1 MNKNFA
7 EFLKEVKKNV
17 PNAVDDDII
26 SFIAENGIGS
36 IEDFILGFQKEEEE
50 KHERENTDLSKQVLN
65 ATLAM
70 DDEVIR
76 MVWNMAK
83 VAATKD
89 NISEFVFSLNNT
101 DDLNM
106 IRETLGGDVFTKL
119 ARYVLGQPNC
129 KYITLMQNGSVPF
142 TLVTIDTIKESLKRA
157 WDSLFPFIM
166 SCPSIFTNMD
176 GHDTD
181 ILYYDEVVSPIIC
194 KQLGVRYCVDNGYC
208 FGV

>member
-7 EFLKEVKKNV
+7 EFLKEVKKNI

-36 IEDFILGFQKEEEE
+36 IDDFILGFQKEEEK
-50 KHERENTDLSKQVLN
+50 KHERENTDLTKQVLN

-70 DDEVIR
+70 DDEIVR

-101 DDLNM
+101 DDLDM
-106 IRETLGGDVFTKL
+106 IRTTLGGDVLSEL
-119 ARYVLGQPNC
+119 ARYILTNPSR
-129 KYITLMQNGSVPF
+129 KYITLTKNVSLPF
-142 TLVTIDTIKESLKRA
+142 KLVNVDEIKENLISA
-157 WDSLFPFIM
+157 WNEIFPLIM
-166 SCPSIFTNMD
+166 SCPSIFTHMD

-181 ILYYDEVVSPIIC
+181 ILYYDEVVAPIIC
-194 KQLGVRYCVDNGYC
+194 KQLGIKYCVS
-208 FGV
+208 V

>member
-7 EFLKEVKKNV
+7 EFLKEVKKNI

-36 IEDFILGFQKEEEE
+36 IDDFILGFQKEEEK

-70 DDEVIR
+70 DDEIVR

-101 DDLNM
+101 DDLDM
-106 IRETLGGDVFTKL
+106 IRATLGGDVLSEL
-119 ARYVLGQPNC
+119 ARYILTNPAR
-129 KYITLMQNGSVPF
+129 KYITLTKNVSLPF
-142 TLVTIDTIKESLKRA
+142 KLVNIDEIKENLISA
-157 WDSLFPFIM
+157 WNEIFPLIM
-166 SCPSIFTNMD
+166 SCPSIFTHMD

-181 ILYYDEVVSPIIC
+181 ILYYDEVVAPIIC
-194 KQLGVRYCVDNGYC
+194 KQLGIKYCVS
-208 FGV
+208 V

>member
-7 EFLKEVKKNV
+7 EFLKEVKKNI

-36 IEDFILGFQKEEEE
+36 IDDFILGFQKEEEK
-50 KHERENTDLSKQVLN
+50 KHERENTDLPKQVLN

-76 MVWNMAK
+76 MIWNMYK

-101 DDLNM
+101 DDLDM
-106 IRETLGGDVFTKL
+106 IRTTLGGDVLSEL
-119 ARYVLGQPNC
+119 ARYILSNPAR
-129 KYITLMQNGSVPF
+129 KYITLTKNVSLPF
-142 TLVTIDTIKESLKRA
+142 KLVNIDEIKENLKCA
-157 WDSLFPFIM
+157 WNEIFPLIM
-166 SCPSIFTNMD
+166 SCPSIFTHMD

-181 ILYYDEVVSPIIC
+181 ILYYDEVVAPIIC
-194 KQLGVRYCVDNGYC
+194 KQLGIKYCVS
-208 FGV
+208 V

>member
-7 EFLKEVKKNV
+7 EFLKEVKKNI

-36 IEDFILGFQKEEEE
+36 IDDFILGFQKEEEK
-50 KHERENTDLSKQVLN
+50 KHERENTDFPKQVLN

-70 DDEVIR
+70 DDEIVR

-83 VAATKD
+83 VVATKD

-101 DDLNM
+101 DDLDM
-106 IRETLGGDVFTKL
+106 IRTTLGGDVLSEL
-119 ARYVLGQPNC
+119 ARYILSNPAR
-129 KYITLMQNGSVPF
+129 KYITLTKNVSLPF
-142 TLVTIDTIKESLKRA
+142 KLVNIDEIKENLISA
-157 WDSLFPFIM
+157 WNEIFPLIM
-166 SCPSIFTNMD
+166 SCPSIFTHMD

-181 ILYYDEVVSPIIC
+181 ILYYDEVVAPIIC
-194 KQLGVRYCVDNGYC
+194 KQLGIKYCVS
-208 FGV
+208 V

>member
-7 EFLKEVKKNV
+7 EFLKEVKKNI

-36 IEDFILGFQKEEEE
+36 IDDFILGFQKEEEK

-70 DDEVIR
+70 DDEIVR

-101 DDLNM
+101 DDLDM
-106 IRETLGGDVFTKL
+106 IRATLGGDVLSEL
-119 ARYVLGQPNC
+119 ARYILSNPSR
-129 KYITLMQNGSVPF
+129 KYITLTKNVSLPF
-142 TLVTIDTIKESLKRA
+142 KLVNVDEIKENLRCA
-157 WDSLFPFIM
+157 WNEIFPLIM
-166 SCPSIFTNMD
+166 SCPSIFTHMD

-181 ILYYDEVVSPIIC
+181 ILYYDEVVAPIIC
-194 KQLGVRYCVDNGYC
+194 KQLGIKYCVS
-208 FGV
+208 V

>member
-7 EFLKEVKKNV
+7 EFLKEVKKNI

-36 IEDFILGFQKEEEE
+36 IDDFILGFQKEEEK
-50 KHERENTDLSKQVLN
+50 KHERENTDLPKQVLN

-70 DDEVIR
+70 DDEIVR

-101 DDLNM
+101 DDLDM
-106 IRETLGGDVFTKL
+106 IRTTLGGDVLSEL
-119 ARYVLGQPNC
+119 ARYILTNPSR
-129 KYITLMQNGSVPF
+129 KYITLTKNVSLPF
-142 TLVTIDTIKESLKRA
+142 KLVNIDEIKENIISA
-157 WDSLFPFIM
+157 WNEIFPLIM
-166 SCPSIFTNMD
+166 SCPSIFTHMD

-181 ILYYDEVVSPIIC
+181 ILYYDEVVAPIIC
-194 KQLGVRYCVDNGYC
+194 KQLGIKYCVS
-208 FGV
+208 V

>member
-7 EFLKEVKKNV
+7 EFLKEVKKNI

-26 SFIAENGIGS
+26 SFIAENGIVS
-36 IEDFILGFQKEEEE
+36 IDDFILGFQKEEEK
-50 KHERENTDLSKQVLN
+50 KHERENTDLPKQVLN

-70 DDEVIR
+70 DDEIVR

-101 DDLNM
+101 DDLDM
-106 IRETLGGDVFTKL
+106 IRTTLGGDVLSEL
-119 ARYVLGQPNC
+119 ARYILTNPSR
-129 KYITLMQNGSVPF
+129 KYITLTKNVSLPF
-142 TLVTIDTIKESLKRA
+142 KLVNIDEIKENIISA
-157 WDSLFPFIM
+157 WNEIFPLIM
-166 SCPSIFTNMD
+166 SCPSIFTHMD

-181 ILYYDEVVSPIIC
+181 ILYYDEVVAPIIC
-194 KQLGVRYCVDNGYC
+194 KQLGIKYCVS
-208 FGV
+208 V

>member
-7 EFLKEVKKNV
+7 EFLKEVKKNI

-36 IEDFILGFQKEEEE
+36 IDDFILGFQKEEEK
-50 KHERENTDLSKQVLN
+50 KHERENTDLPKQVLN

-101 DDLNM
+101 DDLDM
-106 IRETLGGDVFTKL
+106 IRTTLGGDVLSEL
-119 ARYVLGQPNC
+119 ARYILSNPSR
-129 KYITLMQNGSVPF
+129 KYITLTKNVSLPF
-142 TLVTIDTIKESLKRA
+142 KLVNVDEIKENLKCA
-157 WDSLFPFIM
+157 WNEIFPLIM
-166 SCPSIFTNMD
+166 SCPSIFTHMD

-181 ILYYDEVVSPIIC
+181 ILYYDEVVAPIIC
-194 KQLGVRYCVDNGYC
+194 KQLGIKYCVS
-208 FGV
+208 V

>member
-7 EFLKEVKKNV
+7 EFLKEVKKNI

-36 IEDFILGFQKEEEE
+36 IDDFILGFQKEEEK
-50 KHERENTDLSKQVLN
+50 KHERENTDLPKQVLN

-70 DDEVIR
+70 DDEIVR

-101 DDLNM
+101 DDLDM
-106 IRETLGGDVFTKL
+106 IRTTLGGDVLSEL
-119 ARYVLGQPNC
+119 ARYILSNPSR
-129 KYITLMQNGSVPF
+129 KYITLTKNVSLPF
-142 TLVTIDTIKESLKRA
+142 KLVNIDEIKENLKCA
-157 WDSLFPFIM
+157 WNEIFPLIM
-166 SCPSIFTNMD
+166 SCPSIFTHMD

-181 ILYYDEVVSPIIC
+181 ILYYDEVVAPIIC
-194 KQLGVRYCVDNGYC
+194 KKLGIKYCVS
-208 FGV
+208 V

>member
-7 EFLKEVKKNV
+7 EFLKEVKKNI

-36 IEDFILGFQKEEEE
+36 IDDFILAFQKEEEK
-50 KHERENTDLSKQVLN
+50 KHERENTDLPKQVLN

-70 DDEVIR
+70 DDEIVR

-101 DDLNM
+101 DDLDM
-106 IRETLGGDVFTKL
+106 IRATLGGDVLSEL
-119 ARYVLGQPNC
+119 ARYILSNPSR
-129 KYITLMQNGSVPF
+129 KYITLTKNVSLPF
-142 TLVTIDTIKESLKRA
+142 KLVNVDEIKENLISD
-157 WDSLFPFIM
+157 WNEIFPLIM
-166 SCPSIFTNMD
+166 SCPSIFTHMD

-181 ILYYDEVVSPIIC
+181 ILYYDEVVAPIIC
-194 KQLGVRYCVDNGYC
+194 KQLGIKYCVS
-208 FGV
+208 V

>member
-7 EFLKEVKKNV
+7 EFLKEVKKNI

-36 IEDFILGFQKEEEE
+36 IDDFILGFQKEEEK
-50 KHERENTDLSKQVLN
+50 KHERENTDLPKQVLN

-70 DDEVIR
+70 DDEIVR

-101 DDLNM
+101 DDLDM
-106 IRETLGGDVFTKL
+106 IRTTLGGDVLSEL
-119 ARYVLGQPNC
+119 ARYILSNPAR
-129 KYITLMQNGSVPF
+129 KYITLPKNVSLPF
-142 TLVTIDTIKESLKRA
+142 KLVNIDEIKENLKCA
-157 WDSLFPFIM
+157 WNEIFPLIM
-166 SCPSIFTNMD
+166 SCPSIFTHMD

-181 ILYYDEVVSPIIC
+181 ILYYDEVVAPIIC
-194 KQLGVRYCVDNGYC
+194 KQLGIKYCVS
-208 FGV
+208 V

>member
-7 EFLKEVKKNV
+7 EFLKEVKKNI

-36 IEDFILGFQKEEEE
+36 IDDFILGFQKEEEK
-50 KHERENTDLSKQVLN
+50 KHERENTDLPKQVLN

-101 DDLNM
+101 DDLDM
-106 IRETLGGDVFTKL
+106 IRTTLGGDVLSEL
-119 ARYVLGQPNC
+119 ARYILGNPSR
-129 KYITLMQNGSVPF
+129 KYITLTKNVSLPF
-142 TLVTIDTIKESLKRA
+142 KLVNVDEIKENIISA
-157 WDSLFPFIM
+157 WNEIFPLIM
-166 SCPSIFTNMD
+166 SCPSIFTHMD

-181 ILYYDEVVSPIIC
+181 ILYYDEVVAPIIC
-194 KQLGVRYCVDNGYC
+194 KQLGIKYCVS
-208 FGV
+208 V

>member
-7 EFLKEVKKNV
+7 EFLKEVKKNI

-36 IEDFILGFQKEEEE
+36 IDDFILGFQKEEEK
-50 KHERENTDLSKQVLN
+50 KHERENTDLPKQVLN

-70 DDEVIR
+70 DDEIVR

-101 DDLNM
+101 DDLDM
-106 IRETLGGDVFTKL
+106 IRTTLGGDVLSEL
-119 ARYVLGQPNC
+119 ARYILSNPSR
-129 KYITLMQNGSVPF
+129 KYITLTKNVSLPF
-142 TLVTIDTIKESLKRA
+142 KLVNVDEIKENLRCA
-157 WDSLFPFIM
+157 WNEIFPLIM
-166 SCPSIFTNMD
+166 SCPSIFTHMD

-181 ILYYDEVVSPIIC
+181 ILYYDEVVAPIIC
-194 KQLGVRYCVDNGYC
+194 KQLGIKYCVS
-208 FGV
+208 V

>member
-7 EFLKEVKKNV
+7 EFLKEVKKNI

-36 IEDFILGFQKEEEE
+36 IDDFILAFQKEEEK

-70 DDEVIR
+70 DDEIVR

-101 DDLNM
+101 DDLDM
-106 IRETLGGDVFTKL
+106 IRTTLGGDVLSEL
-119 ARYVLGQPNC
+119 ARYILSNPSR
-129 KYITLMQNGSVPF
+129 KYITLTKNVSLPF
-142 TLVTIDTIKESLKRA
+142 KLVNIDEIKENLISA
-157 WDSLFPFIM
+157 WNEIFPLIM
-166 SCPSIFTNMD
+166 SCPSIFTHMD

-181 ILYYDEVVSPIIC
+181 ILYYDEVVAPIIC
-194 KQLGVRYCVDNGYC
+194 KQLGIKYCVS
-208 FGV
+208 V

>member
-7 EFLKEVKKNV
+7 EFLKEVKKNI

-36 IEDFILGFQKEEEE
+36 IDDFILGFQKEEEK

-70 DDEVIR
+70 DDEIVR

-101 DDLNM
+101 DDLDM
-106 IRETLGGDVFTKL
+106 IRTTLGGDVLSEL
-119 ARYVLGQPNC
+119 ARYILTNPSR
-129 KYITLMQNGSVPF
+129 KYITLTKNVSLPF
-142 TLVTIDTIKESLKRA
+142 KLVNIDEIKENIINA
-157 WDSLFPFIM
+157 WNEIFPLIM
-166 SCPSIFTNMD
+166 SCPSIFTHMD

-181 ILYYDEVVSPIIC
+181 ILYYDEVVAPIIC
-194 KQLGVRYCVDNGYC
+194 KQLGIKYCVS
-208 FGV
+208 V

>member
-7 EFLKEVKKNV
+7 EFLKEVKKNI

-36 IEDFILGFQKEEEE
+36 IDDFILGFQKEEEK

-70 DDEVIR
+70 DDEIVR

-101 DDLNM
+101 DDLDM
-106 IRETLGGDVFTKL
+106 IRATLGGDVLSEL
-119 ARYVLGQPNC
+119 ARYILSNPSR
-129 KYITLMQNGSVPF
+129 KYITLTKNVSLPF
-142 TLVTIDTIKESLKRA
+142 KLVNVDEIKENLKCA
-157 WDSLFPFIM
+157 WNEIFPLIM
-166 SCPSIFTNMD
+166 SCPSIFTHMD

-181 ILYYDEVVSPIIC
+181 ILYYDEVVAPIIC
-194 KQLGVRYCVDNGYC
+194 KQLGIKYCVS
-208 FGV
+208 V

>member
-7 EFLKEVKKNV
+7 EFLKEVKKNI

-36 IEDFILGFQKEEEE
+36 IDDFILGFQKEEEK

-70 DDEVIR
+70 DDEIVR

-101 DDLNM
+101 DDLDM
-106 IRETLGGDVFTKL
+106 IRATLGGDVLSEL
-119 ARYVLGQPNC
+119 ARYILTNPSR
-129 KYITLMQNGSVPF
+129 KYITLTKNVSLPF
-142 TLVTIDTIKESLKRA
+142 KLVNVDEIKENLKCA
-157 WDSLFPFIM
+157 WNEIFPLIM
-166 SCPSIFTNMD
+166 SCPSIFTHMD

-181 ILYYDEVVSPIIC
+181 ILYYDEVVAPIIC
-194 KQLGVRYCVDNGYC
+194 KQLGIKYCVS
-208 FGV
+208 V

>member
-7 EFLKEVKKNV
+7 EFLKEVKKNI

-36 IEDFILGFQKEEEE
+36 IDDFILGFQKEEEK
-50 KHERENTDLSKQVLN
+50 KHERENTDLPKQVLN

-101 DDLNM
+101 DDLDM
-106 IRETLGGDVFTKL
+106 IRTTLGGDVLSEL
-119 ARYVLGQPNC
+119 ARYILSNPSR
-129 KYITLMQNGSVPF
+129 KYITLTQNVSLPF
-142 TLVTIDTIKESLKRA
+142 KLVNVDEIKENLKCA
-157 WDSLFPFIM
+157 WNEIFPLIM
-166 SCPSIFTNMD
+166 SCPSIFTHMD

-181 ILYYDEVVSPIIC
+181 ILYYDEVVAPIIC
-194 KQLGVRYCVDNGYC
+194 KQLGIKYCVS
-208 FGV
+208 V

>member
-1 MNKNFA
+1 MNKNFS

-36 IEDFILGFQKEEEE
+36 IEDFILNFKKEEED
-50 KHERENTDLSKQVLN
+50 KHERENTDLPKQVLN

-70 DDEVIR
+70 DDEIVR

-101 DDLNM
+101 DDLGM
-106 IRETLGGDVFTKL
+106 IRTTLGGDVFSEL
-119 ARYVLGQPNC
+119 ARYILSNPSR
-129 KYITLMQNGSVPF
+129 KYITLTKNVSLPF
-142 TLVTIDTIKESLKRA
+142 KLVNIDEIKENIISA
-157 WDSLFPFIM
+157 WNEIFPLIM
-166 SCPSIFTNMD
+166 SYPSIFTHMD

-181 ILYYDEVVSPIIC
+181 ILYYDEVVAPIIC
-194 KQLGVRYCVDNGYC
+194 KQLGIKYCVS
-208 FGV
+208 V

>member
-7 EFLKEVKKNV
+7 EFLKEVKKNI

-36 IEDFILGFQKEEEE
+36 IDDFILGFQKEEEK
-50 KHERENTDLSKQVLN
+50 KHERENTDLPKQVLN

-70 DDEVIR
+70 DDEIVR

-101 DDLNM
+101 DDLDM
-106 IRETLGGDVFTKL
+106 IRTTLGGDVLSEL
-119 ARYVLGQPNC
+119 ARYILSNPSR
-129 KYITLMQNGSVPF
+129 KYITLTKNVSLPF
-142 TLVTIDTIKESLKRA
+142 KLVNIDEIKENLKCA
-157 WDSLFPFIM
+157 WNEIFPLIM
-166 SCPSIFTNMD
+166 SCPSIFTHMD

-181 ILYYDEVVSPIIC
+181 ILYYDEVVAPIIC
-194 KQLGVRYCVDNGYC
+194 KQLGIKYCVS
-208 FGV
+208 V

>member
-7 EFLKEVKKNV
+7 EFLKEVKKNI

-36 IEDFILGFQKEEEE
+36 IDDFILGFQKEEEK

-70 DDEVIR
+70 DDEIVR

-101 DDLNM
+101 DDLDM
-106 IRETLGGDVFTKL
+106 IRATLGGDVLSEL
-119 ARYVLGQPNC
+119 ARYILSNPSR
-129 KYITLMQNGSVPF
+129 KYITLTKNVSLPF
-142 TLVTIDTIKESLKRA
+142 KLVNIDEIKENLKCA
-157 WDSLFPFIM
+157 WNEIFPLIM
-166 SCPSIFTNMD
+166 SCPSIFTHMD

-181 ILYYDEVVSPIIC
+181 ILYYDEVVAPIIC
-194 KQLGVRYCVDNGYC
+194 KQLGIKYCVS
-208 FGV
+208 V

>member
-7 EFLKEVKKNV
+7 EFLKEVKKNI

-36 IEDFILGFQKEEEE
+36 IDDFILAFQKEEEK
-50 KHERENTDLSKQVLN
+50 KHERENTDLPKQVLN

-70 DDEVIR
+70 DDEIVR

-101 DDLNM
+101 DDLDM
-106 IRETLGGDVFTKL
+106 IRTTLGGDVLSEL
-119 ARYVLGQPNC
+119 ARYILSNPSR
-129 KYITLMQNGSVPF
+129 KYITLTKNVSLPF
-142 TLVTIDTIKESLKRA
+142 KLVNVDEIKENLKCA
-157 WDSLFPFIM
+157 WNEIFPLIM
-166 SCPSIFTNMD
+166 SCPSIFTHMD

-181 ILYYDEVVSPIIC
+181 ILYYDEVVAPIIC
-194 KQLGVRYCVDNGYC
+194 KQLGIKYCVS
-208 FGV
+208 V

>member
-7 EFLKEVKKNV
+7 EFLKEVKKNI

-36 IEDFILGFQKEEEE
+36 IDDFILGFQKEEEK

-76 MVWNMAK
+76 MIWNMSK
-83 VAATKD
+83 VAATKN
-89 NISEFVFSLNNT
+89 NIYEFVFSLNNT
-101 DDLNM
+101 DDLDM
-106 IRETLGGDVFTKL
+106 IRTTLGGDVLSEL
-119 ARYVLGQPNC
+119 ARYILGNPSR
-129 KYITLMQNGSVPF
+129 KYITLTKNVSLPF
-142 TLVTIDTIKESLKRA
+142 KLVNIDEIKENIISA
-157 WDSLFPFIM
+157 WNEIFPLIM
-166 SCPSIFTNMD
+166 SCPSIFTHMD

-181 ILYYDEVVSPIIC
+181 ILYYDEVVAPIIC
-194 KQLGVRYCVDNGYC
+194 KQLGIKYCVS
-208 FGV
+208 V

>member
-7 EFLKEVKKNV
+7 EFLKEVKKNI

-36 IEDFILGFQKEEEE
+36 IDDFILGFQKEEEK
-50 KHERENTDLSKQVLN
+50 KHERENTDLPKQVLN

-70 DDEVIR
+70 DDEIVR

-101 DDLNM
+101 DDLDM
-106 IRETLGGDVFTKL
+106 IRTTLGGDVLSEL
-119 ARYVLGQPNC
+119 ARYILSNPSR
-129 KYITLMQNGSVPF
+129 KYITLTQNVSLPF
-142 TLVTIDTIKESLKRA
+142 KLVNVDEIKENLKCA
-157 WDSLFPFIM
+157 WNEIFPLIM
-166 SCPSIFTNMD
+166 SCPSIFTHMD

-181 ILYYDEVVSPIIC
+181 ILYYDEVVAPIIC
-194 KQLGVRYCVDNGYC
+194 KQLGIKYCVS
-208 FGV
+208 V

>member
-7 EFLKEVKKNV
+7 EFLKEVKKNI

-36 IEDFILGFQKEEEE
+36 IDDFILAFQKEEEN

-70 DDEVIR
+70 DDEIVR

-101 DDLNM
+101 DDLDM
-106 IRETLGGDVFTKL
+106 IRTTLGGDVLSEL
-119 ARYVLGQPNC
+119 ARYILSNPSR
-129 KYITLMQNGSVPF
+129 KYITLTKNVSLPF
-142 TLVTIDTIKESLKRA
+142 KLVNIDEIKENLISA
-157 WDSLFPFIM
+157 WNEIFPLIM
-166 SCPSIFTNMD
+166 SCPSIFTHMD

-181 ILYYDEVVSPIIC
+181 ILYYDEVVAPIIC
-194 KQLGVRYCVDNGYC
+194 KQLGIKYCVS
-208 FGV
+208 V

>member
-7 EFLKEVKKNV
+7 EFLKEVKKNI

-36 IEDFILGFQKEEEE
+36 IEDFILGFKKEEEE
-50 KHERENTDLSKQVLN
+50 KHERENTDLPKQVLN

-70 DDEVIR
+70 DDEIVR

-101 DDLNM
+101 DDLDM
-106 IRETLGGDVFTKL
+106 IRTTLGGDVLSEL
-119 ARYVLGQPNC
+119 ARYILTNPAR
-129 KYITLMQNGSVPF
+129 KYITLTKNVSLPF
-142 TLVTIDTIKESLKRA
+142 KLVNIDEIKENLKCA
-157 WDSLFPFIM
+157 WNEIFPLIM
-166 SCPSIFTNMD
+166 SCPSIFTHMD

-181 ILYYDEVVSPIIC
+181 ILYYDEVVAPIIC
-194 KQLGVRYCVDNGYC
+194 KQLGIKYCVS
-208 FGV
+208 V

>member
-7 EFLKEVKKNV
+7 EFLKDVKKNI

-36 IEDFILGFQKEEEE
+36 IDDFILGFQKEEEK

-70 DDEVIR
+70 DDEIVR

-101 DDLNM
+101 DDLDM
-106 IRETLGGDVFTKL
+106 IRTTLGGDVLSEL
-119 ARYVLGQPNC
+119 ARYILSNPSR
-129 KYITLMQNGSVPF
+129 KYITLTKNVSLPF
-142 TLVTIDTIKESLKRA
+142 KLVNVDEIKENLKCA
-157 WDSLFPFIM
+157 WNEIFPLIM
-166 SCPSIFTNMD
+166 SCPSIFTHMD

-181 ILYYDEVVSPIIC
+181 ILYYDEVVAPIIC
-194 KQLGVRYCVDNGYC
+194 KQLGIKYCVS
-208 FGV
+208 V

>member
-7 EFLKEVKKNV
+7 EFLKEVKKNI

-36 IEDFILGFQKEEEE
+36 IDDFILAFQKEEEN

-70 DDEVIR
+70 DDEIVR

-101 DDLNM
+101 DDLDM
-106 IRETLGGDVFTKL
+106 IRATLGGDVLSEL
-119 ARYVLGQPNC
+119 ARYILSNPSR
-129 KYITLMQNGSVPF
+129 KYITLTKNVSLPF
-142 TLVTIDTIKESLKRA
+142 KLVNIDEIKENLISA
-157 WDSLFPFIM
+157 WNEIFPLIM
-166 SCPSIFTNMD
+166 SCPSIFTHMD

-181 ILYYDEVVSPIIC
+181 ILYYDEVVAPIIC
-194 KQLGVRYCVDNGYC
+194 KQLGIKYCVS
-208 FGV
+208 V

>member
-7 EFLKEVKKNV
+7 EFLKEVKKNI

-36 IEDFILGFQKEEEE
+36 IDDFILGFQKEEEK

-70 DDEVIR
+70 DDEIVR

-101 DDLNM
+101 DDLDM
-106 IRETLGGDVFTKL
+106 IRTTLGGDVLSEL
-119 ARYVLGQPNC
+119 ARYILSNPSR
-129 KYITLMQNGSVPF
+129 KYITLTKNVSLPF
-142 TLVTIDTIKESLKRA
+142 KLVNIDEIKENLKCA
-157 WDSLFPFIM
+157 WNEIFPLIM
-166 SCPSIFTNMD
+166 SCPSIFTHMD

-181 ILYYDEVVSPIIC
+181 ILYYDEVVAPIIC
-194 KQLGVRYCVDNGYC
+194 KQLGIKYCVS
-208 FGV
+208 V

>member
-36 IEDFILGFQKEEEE
+36 IDDFILGFQKEEEK

-70 DDEVIR
+70 DDEIVR

-101 DDLNM
+101 DDLDM
-106 IRETLGGDVFTKL
+106 IRTTLGGDVLSEL
-119 ARYVLGQPNC
+119 ARYILSNPSR
-129 KYITLMQNGSVPF
+129 KYITLTKNVSLPF
-142 TLVTIDTIKESLKRA
+142 KLVNIDEIKENLRCA
-157 WDSLFPFIM
+157 WNEIFPLIM
-166 SCPSIFTNMD
+166 SCPSIFTHMD

-181 ILYYDEVVSPIIC
+181 ILYYDEVVAPIIC
-194 KQLGVRYCVDNGYC
+194 KQLGIKYCVS
-208 FGV
+208 V

>member
-7 EFLKEVKKNV
+7 EFLKEVKKNI

-36 IEDFILGFQKEEEE
+36 IDDFILGFQKEEEK

-70 DDEVIR
+70 DDEIVR

-101 DDLNM
+101 DDLDM
-106 IRETLGGDVFTKL
+106 IRATLGGDVLSEL
-119 ARYVLGQPNC
+119 ARYILTNPAR
-129 KYITLMQNGSVPF
+129 KYITLTKNVSLPF
-142 TLVTIDTIKESLKRA
+142 KLVNIDEIKENLRCA
-157 WDSLFPFIM
+157 WNEIFPLIM
-166 SCPSIFTNMD
+166 SCPSIFTHMD

-181 ILYYDEVVSPIIC
+181 ILYYDEVVAPIIC
-194 KQLGVRYCVDNGYC
+194 KQLGIKYCVS
-208 FGV
+208 V

>member
-7 EFLKEVKKNV
+7 EFLKEVKKNI

-36 IEDFILGFQKEEEE
+36 IDDFILGFQKEEEK

-70 DDEVIR
+70 DDEIVR

-101 DDLNM
+101 DDLDM
-106 IRETLGGDVFTKL
+106 IRTTLGGDVLSEL
-119 ARYVLGQPNC
+119 ARYILSNPSR
-129 KYITLMQNGSVPF
+129 KYITLTKNVSLPF
-142 TLVTIDTIKESLKRA
+142 KLVNVDEIKENLRCA
-157 WDSLFPFIM
+157 WNEICPLIM
-166 SCPSIFTNMD
+166 SCPSIFTHMD

-181 ILYYDEVVSPIIC
+181 LLYYDEVVAPIVC
-194 KQLGVRYCVDNGYC
+194 KQLGIKYCVS
-208 FGV
+208 V

>member
-36 IEDFILGFQKEEEE
+36 IEDFILGFQKKEE
-50 KHERENTDLSKQVLN
+50 KHERENTDLPKQVLN

-76 MVWNMAK
+76 MIWNMSK

-101 DDLNM
+101 DDLDM
-106 IRETLGGDVFTKL
+106 IRATLGGDAFSEL
-119 ARYVLGQPNC
+119 ARYILSNPSR
-129 KYITLMQNGSVPF
+129 KYITLTKNVSLPF
-142 TLVTIDTIKESLKRA
+142 KLVNIDEIKENIISA
-157 WDSLFPFIM
+157 WNEIFPLIM
-166 SCPSIFTNMD
+166 SCPSIFTHMD

-181 ILYYDEVVSPIIC
+181 ILYYDEVVAPIIC
-194 KQLGVRYCVDNGYC
+194 KQLGIKYCVS
-208 FGV
+208 V

>member
-7 EFLKEVKKNV
+7 EFLKEVKKNI

-36 IEDFILGFQKEEEE
+36 IDDFILAFQKEEEK

-70 DDEVIR
+70 DDEIVR

-101 DDLNM
+101 DDLDM
-106 IRETLGGDVFTKL
+106 IRATLGGDVLSEL
-119 ARYVLGQPNC
+119 ARYILSNPSR
-129 KYITLMQNGSVPF
+129 KYITLTKNVSLPF
-142 TLVTIDTIKESLKRA
+142 KLVNVDEIKENLISA
-157 WDSLFPFIM
+157 WNEIFPLIM
-166 SCPSIFTNMD
+166 SCPSIFTHMD

-181 ILYYDEVVSPIIC
+181 ILYYDEVVAPIIC
-194 KQLGVRYCVDNGYC
+194 KQLGIKYCVS
-208 FGV
+208 V

>member
-7 EFLKEVKKNV
+7 EFLKEVKKNI

-36 IEDFILGFQKEEEE
+36 IDDFILGFQKEEEK

-70 DDEVIR
+70 DDEAIR
-76 MVWNMAK
+76 MIWNMAK
-83 VAATKD
+83 VAATKN

-101 DDLNM
+101 DDLDM
-106 IRETLGGDVFTKL
+106 IRTTLGGDVLSEL
-119 ARYVLGQPNC
+119 ARYILSNPAR
-129 KYITLMQNGSVPF
+129 KYITLTKNVSLPF
-142 TLVTIDTIKESLKRA
+142 KLVNIDEIKENIISA
-157 WDSLFPFIM
+157 WNEIFPLIM
-166 SCPSIFTNMD
+166 SCPSIFTHMD

-181 ILYYDEVVSPIIC
+181 ILYYDEVVAPIIC
-194 KQLGVRYCVDNGYC
+194 KQLGIKYCVS
-208 FGV
+208 V

>member
-7 EFLKEVKKNV
+7 EFLKEVKKNI

-36 IEDFILGFQKEEEE
+36 IDDFILGFQKEEEK
-50 KHERENTDLSKQVLN
+50 KHERENTDLPKQVLN

-101 DDLNM
+101 DDLDM
-106 IRETLGGDVFTKL
+106 IRATLGGDVLSEL
-119 ARYVLGQPNC
+119 ARYILTNPAR
-129 KYITLMQNGSVPF
+129 KYITLTKNVSLPF
-142 TLVTIDTIKESLKRA
+142 KLVNIDEIKENIISA
-157 WDSLFPFIM
+157 WNEIFPLIM
-166 SCPSIFTNMD
+166 SCPSIFTHMD

-181 ILYYDEVVSPIIC
+181 ILYYDEVVAPIIC
-194 KQLGVRYCVDNGYC
+194 KQLGIKYCVS
-208 FGV
+208 V

>member
-7 EFLKEVKKNV
+7 EFLKEVKKNI

-36 IEDFILGFQKEEEE
+36 IDDFILGFQKEEEK
-50 KHERENTDLSKQVLN
+50 KHERENTDLPKQVLN

-70 DDEVIR
+70 DDEIVR

-101 DDLNM
+101 DDLDM
-106 IRETLGGDVFTKL
+106 IRTTLGGDVLSEL
-119 ARYVLGQPNC
+119 ARYILSNPSR
-129 KYITLMQNGSVPF
+129 KYITLTKNVSLPF
-142 TLVTIDTIKESLKRA
+142 KLVNIDEIKENIISA
-157 WDSLFPFIM
+157 WNEIFPLIM
-166 SCPSIFTNMD
+166 SCPSIFTHMD

-181 ILYYDEVVSPIIC
+181 ILYYDEVVAPIIC
-194 KQLGVRYCVDNGYC
+194 KQLGIKYCVS
-208 FGV
+208 V

>member
-7 EFLKEVKKNV
+7 EFLKEVKKNI

-36 IEDFILGFQKEEEE
+36 IDDFILAFQKEEEN
-50 KHERENTDLSKQVLN
+50 KHERENTDLPKQVLN

-70 DDEVIR
+70 DDEIVR

-101 DDLNM
+101 DDLDM
-106 IRETLGGDVFTKL
+106 IRTTLGGDVLSEL
-119 ARYVLGQPNC
+119 ARYILSNPSR
-129 KYITLMQNGSVPF
+129 KYITLTKNVSLPF
-142 TLVTIDTIKESLKRA
+142 KLVNIDEIKENLISA
-157 WDSLFPFIM
+157 WNEIFPLIM
-166 SCPSIFTNMD
+166 SCPSIFTHMD

-181 ILYYDEVVSPIIC
+181 ILYYDEVVAPIIC
-194 KQLGVRYCVDNGYC
+194 KQLGIKYCVS
-208 FGV
+208 V